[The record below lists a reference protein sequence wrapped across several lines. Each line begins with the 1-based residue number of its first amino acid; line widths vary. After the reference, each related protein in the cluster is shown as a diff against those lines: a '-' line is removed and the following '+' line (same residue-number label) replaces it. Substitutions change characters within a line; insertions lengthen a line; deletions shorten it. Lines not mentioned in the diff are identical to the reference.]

1 MDEILYSLRPC
12 FEKNRTKTG
21 RYIQHMTDRKQVRAA
36 LMVLLQEEVDCLR
49 SVLSE
54 YGEHDKSEY
63 TQWVRA
69 NILRDAIE
77 TMDHKL

>member
-1 MDEILYSLRPC
+1 
-12 FEKNRTKTG
+12 
-21 RYIQHMTDRKQVRAA
+21 
-36 LMVLLQEEVDCLR
+36 MVLLQEEVDCLR